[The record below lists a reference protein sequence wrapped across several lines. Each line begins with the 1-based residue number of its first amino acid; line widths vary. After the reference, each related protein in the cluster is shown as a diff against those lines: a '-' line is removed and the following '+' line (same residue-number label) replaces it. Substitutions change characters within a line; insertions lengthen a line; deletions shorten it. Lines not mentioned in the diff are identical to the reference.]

1 MANSVVLDPSKRK
14 KYRSQKG
21 AERASLAVSYIVLI
35 ILSLIWI
42 VPILWIVLTA
52 FRGDRGG
59 VHAKHFS
66 IKAGFFNIFTI
77 KCKLYVIICKIIE

>member
-42 VPILWIVLTA
+42 IPILWIVLTA

-59 VHAKHFS
+59 VDSNYFPTSFGVGNFIELFTATGE
-66 IKAGFFNIFTI
+66 KA
-77 KCKLYVIICKIIE
+77 